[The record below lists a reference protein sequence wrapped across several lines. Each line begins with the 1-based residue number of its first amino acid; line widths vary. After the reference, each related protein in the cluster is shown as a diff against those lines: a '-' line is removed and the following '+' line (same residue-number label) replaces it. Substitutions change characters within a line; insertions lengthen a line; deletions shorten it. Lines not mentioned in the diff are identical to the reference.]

1 MFGSKSGGF
10 IKPHPLELI
19 MGKLAPKRAT
29 RTTPRIT
36 LANGQPT
43 TTSRDIAETFGKE
56 HRVVLLRIRQLEC
69 SEEFRVHNFVQTP
82 YTDPQNKQQYDE
94 YHITKDGFAF
104 LCMGFTGAKAAAWK
118 ERYIQHFNRMAEKLA
133 KKQPKQPLP
142 GKQPAQHA
150 IKAIA
155 HSSAQVPACQD
166 HGPIDPL
173 NPRNLPPLPDGL
185 VWHPGIEQAI
195 EHRTAELAMQAY
207 PAIREYLRR
216 HVAYTA
222 CNSHGQWADLSKQ
235 LQALEAATLQD
246 AFAHQQSQAIQ
257 TAQSG
262 LRAIQRV
269 VQAALQEGAQA

>member
-1 MFGSKSGGF
+1 
-10 IKPHPLELI
+10 
-19 MGKLAPKRAT
+19 MGKPAPKRAT

-43 TTSRDIAETFGKE
+43 TTTRDIAEAFGKR
-56 HRVVLLRIRQLEC
+56 HDDVLKRMGTLGC
-69 SEEFRVHNFVQTP
+69 SGEFNARNFAAVE
-82 YTDPQNKQQYDE
+82 YIDAKGERRLE
-94 YHITKDGFAF
+94 YHMTKDGFAF

-155 HSSAQVPACQD
+155 YSSAQVPACQD

-173 NPRNLPPLPDGL
+173 NPRNLPPLPEGL
-185 VWHPGIEQAI
+185 VWPDALQHFI

-207 PAIREYLRR
+207 PAIREYIRR

-222 CNSHGQWADLSKQ
+222 HSQHTGWAGPGKQ
-235 LQALEAATLQD
+235 LQALEAASLQD
-246 AFAHQQSQAIQ
+246 AFAYQQSQAIQ
-257 TAQSG
+257 TAQAG

-269 VQAALQEGAQA
+269 AQAALQEGAQA

>member
-1 MFGSKSGGF
+1 
-10 IKPHPLELI
+10 

-43 TTSRDIAETFGKE
+43 TTTRDIAEAFGKR
-56 HRVVLLRIRQLEC
+56 HDDVLKRMGTLGC
-69 SEEFRVHNFVQTP
+69 SGEFNARNFAAVE
-82 YTDPQNKQQYDE
+82 YIDAKGERRLE

-173 NPRNLPPLPDGL
+173 NPRNLPPLPESIAWPAGL
-185 VWHPGIEQAI
+185 EQAI
-195 EHRTAELAMQAY
+195 EARCAELAIQSI
-207 PAIREYLRR
+207 PALREYLRR
-216 HVAYTA
+216 HMAYTA
-222 CNSHGQWADLSKQ
+222 RSQATGWAGIEHQTRMLK
-235 LQALEAATLQD
+235 AATLQD
-246 AFAHQQSQAIQ
+246 AFAYQLSEAERAAI
-257 TAQSG
+257 AG
-262 LRAIQRV
+262 LRAVQRV
-269 VQAALQEGAQA
+269 VQAALQEGGKEGAKA